1 MSLRTY
7 EALFIVSPELEDD
20 AIQTAAAQVE
30 KLVTD
35 NGGTT
40 VRLDIWGKRRLAYP
54 VKKHNEGCYVLFR
67 FTAEPAVLPKLETLF
82 KLSDTI
88 IRHLVVHFDEQTL
101 KLEAEQLQRK
111 EEEIRQGGERRGE
124 DDDDDD
130 RPRRRMDR
138 DDRRGRSRRDDDDDD
153 DDDDDRRP
161 RRRRDE
167 DDD

>member
-1 MSLRTY
+1 
-7 EALFIVSPELEDD
+7 
-20 AIQTAAAQVE
+20 
-30 KLVTD
+30 
-35 NGGTT
+35 

-67 FTAEPAVLPKLETLF
+67 FQAESAVLPKLETHF
-82 KLSDTI
+82 KLSDAI
-88 IRHLVVHFDEQTL
+88 IRHLVVFFDEQTL

-111 EEEIRQGGERRGE
+111 EEEIRHGGERRH

-167 DDD
+167 DDDD